1 MSVLFGQ
8 DACQTYASPMLANQ
22 TYAKRSLKS
31 VRRLS
36 FRHLQ
41 VLHLTVEYL
50 SVKICF
56 SFFSIFSTTPKYINE
71 VKTIVMVSNVLK
83 DNKEVTEEAKSSSDK
98 IEVQLKHQRTLIDED
113 TLIPRLV
120 ANGTKLVHSW
130 EDQYYV
136 VNEYRANAHQV

>member
-1 MSVLFGQ
+1 MFYIISSSKRDGQ
-8 DACQTYASPMLANQ
+8 DEKQ
-22 TYAKRSLKS
+22 KS
-31 VRRLS
+31 
-36 FRHLQ
+36 H
-41 VLHLTVEYL
+41 
-50 SVKICF
+50 
-56 SFFSIFSTTPKYINE
+56 
-71 VKTIVMVSNVLK
+71 
-83 DNKEVTEEAKSSSDK
+83 KEVTKEAKSSSDK